1 MVSVNDMEM
10 HLIVAYKTEFLDD
23 EKIDVISNKI
33 IDDNIEAYTILGE

>member
-10 HLIVAYKTEFLDD
+10 HLIVAYETEFLDD
-23 EKIDVISNKI
+23 TKIDIASNKI

>member
-10 HLIVAYKTEFLDD
+10 HLIVAYETEFLDD

-33 IDDNIEAYTILGE
+33 IDDNTEAYTILGK